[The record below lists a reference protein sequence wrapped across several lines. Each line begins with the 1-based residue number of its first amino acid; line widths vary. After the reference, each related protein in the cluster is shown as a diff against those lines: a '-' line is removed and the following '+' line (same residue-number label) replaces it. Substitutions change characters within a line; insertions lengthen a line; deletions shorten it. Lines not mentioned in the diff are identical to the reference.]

1 MARKQAKQSEAPRQL
16 RITQV
21 RSGVGRP
28 ETHRRTLRA
37 LGLKHHQQTVIQ
49 KDNPAIRGM
58 LFQVQHLV
66 RVEEV
71 GEGERLASKQ

>member
-1 MARKQAKQSEAPRQL
+1 VARKQAKQSEAPRQL

-71 GEGERLASKQ
+71 GEGEA

>member
-1 MARKQAKQSEAPRQL
+1 VARKQAKQSDAPRQL

-71 GEGERLASKQ
+71 GEGEA